1 MRHRLL
7 AAAVTTVVLVAGL
20 SAVAFANRKPRPIGD
35 PTTLTYVAVATSV
48 GSIDADPPGTSTG
61 DQQTSSSLLMSHG
74 QRAGSLD
81 ANCSFAI
88 PRMICW
94 GVIRLQGGQI
104 SIQGGLRQSVFTG
117 GGAVTLTIPITGGT
131 GAYQHVHGFARI
143 DPLPSGK
150 QRLTLHLEP

>member
-7 AAAVTTVVLVAGL
+7 AAAVAAGILVTGL
-20 SAVAFANRKPRPIGD
+20 TAVAFANRKPRPISE
-35 PTTLTYVAVATSV
+35 PTTLVYVSVATSV

-61 DQQTSSSLLMSHG
+61 DQQTSSSRLMSHG

-81 ANCSFAI
+81 ANCSFAL

-94 GVIRLQGGQI
+94 GVIRLQPGQI
-104 SIQGGLRQSVFTG
+104 TIQGGLRQSVFTG
-117 GGAVTLTIPITGGT
+117 GGALTLTIPITGGT

-143 DPLPSGK
+143 EPLPSGK
-150 QRLTLHLEP
+150 QRVTLQLEP